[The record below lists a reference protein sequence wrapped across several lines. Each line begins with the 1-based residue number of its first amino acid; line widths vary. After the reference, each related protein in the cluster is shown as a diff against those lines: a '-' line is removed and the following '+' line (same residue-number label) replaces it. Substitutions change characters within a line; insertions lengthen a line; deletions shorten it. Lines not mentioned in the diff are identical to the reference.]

1 MRFIYILM
9 YKMDKLLM
17 YKMDKQY
24 LDQLAL
30 NYFGLNTFDLT
41 EDAAR
46 QLIKNVIMNP
56 FKKTFLLKTIT
67 ICA

>member
-1 MRFIYILM
+1 MCGLFIY
-9 YKMDKLLM
+9 M

>member
-1 MRFIYILM
+1 MRFIYI
-9 YKMDKLLM
+9 LM

>member
-1 MRFIYILM
+1 MWFIYI
-9 YKMDKLLM
+9 LM

-30 NYFGLNTFDLT
+30 NCFGLNTFDLT

>member
-1 MRFIYILM
+1 MRFIYI
-9 YKMDKLLM
+9 LM

-30 NYFGLNTFDLT
+30 NWFGLNTFDLT